1 MNLQITKAVVAD
13 IDTLNRISLASKK
26 HWRYPQDW
34 IDHWRE
40 DLKVTTTHFE
50 EHQVIKAVLENE
62 GQEII
67 VGFCIVGETDQEYEV
82 LHLWVD
88 PPYIGKGYGK
98 TLLNQAL
105 EMAITTPKDILVE
118 ADPNAEAFY
127 KAMGFVTFDEVKSI
141 YPEGRVLPLMRK
153 SINN

>member
-1 MNLQITKAVVAD
+1 MDLQIIKAT
-13 IDTLNRISLASKK
+13 IEDTERLNHISLASKQ
-26 HWRYPQDW
+26 HWGYPQDW

-40 DLKVTTTHFE
+40 DLKVIPAYFE
-50 EHQVIKAVLENE
+50 EHQVIKAEVEDQGEKN
-62 GQEII
+62 I
-67 VGFCIVGETDQEYEV
+67 VGFCIIGETEQAYEV

-98 TLLNQAL
+98 VLLNQAL
-105 EMAITTPKDILVE
+105 EMSMATPKDILVE

-127 KAMGFVTFDEVKSI
+127 QSQGFVTFDQVKSI

-153 SINN
+153 SIR